1 MRKIYLF
8 LLTLFCAVGASAQVS
23 FNTSKTY
30 YLIEKTTGH
39 AVATGVTGA
48 KGTFGLAAGA
58 TGDEFVLTPAGNGFV
73 ITNTSNQSLGNTHSW
88 NTTNYKT
95 IWVIEA
101 SETEAGWYTLK
112 AYNTAKQGIRYL
124 NYQPNDAG
132 TRTSIFADATAA
144 DNNHKLLFQF
154 QETVNTPHAIVYKY
168 QIDGAVKRYTRH
180 FVEAGSAFPTI
191 ELPKGITSAS
201 QPSGNVE
208 ESDYGTEK
216 VIDCIETAS
225 TLFETASTVAGI
237 TKWYAVKINPN
248 DASKT
253 KYLKSNASDQV
264 AVTDAAIDYLNADA
278 YLWGFVGDAFGVKM
292 VNKATGKA
300 VVSTGSDAVSLRGE
314 PEYSGTAFI
323 YASSRQSG
331 DIFCLKHPDMA
342 QYLNGPQS
350 NLLKHFGS
358 NDGGSSFKLIE
369 TSNAEMVS
377 GIKSA
382 LQTLLQNME
391 SEIGKPGY
399 VSQTAW
405 DYANTLA
412 QSNESTFEQLNDAK
426 ARLYT
431 DVALPTAG
439 KFYRIQNE
447 SANAYLVSGTG
458 TDKAQFEAAAADA
471 KNNVFYYDGTRLLS
485 YDNGYYLSEKNY
497 GESGGKPFVN
507 YTETLGEGAATT
519 FTFAASPVYGKLL
532 IKFSNGSRALY
543 SAGAGD
549 SNAADA
555 GQTGQHYRFAVT
567 EVEWLPVPMNTTEG
581 YRYAT
586 LYSPVQLG
594 LGDGSDRVEVYT
606 VSSAAGTTATLSKQ
620 QTCVPANTGVILK
633 YKEGIQSNGCVY
645 LPIQATTEE
654 NVTSLLRGSLADKLV
669 GDDAYV
675 LSKPAN
681 GTIGLYKATK
691 NQDGNTWL
699 NQGFHAYL
707 PANYITGIGGAR
719 VLTFNFDDNA
729 ETGINAVEIEEAAPA
744 NAAIYDLSG
753 RRVQNAKSGLYIIN
767 GKKVIK

>member
-8 LLTLFCAVGASAQVS
+8 LLTLLCAVGASAQVS
-23 FNTSKTY
+23 FDTSKTY
-30 YLIEKTTGH
+30 YLIENSTGR
-39 AVATGVTGA
+39 AVATGVNGA
-48 KGTFGLAAGA
+48 DGTFGLAAGGA

-73 ITNTSNQSLGNTHSW
+73 ITNTKNQSLGNTHSW

-101 SETEAGWYTLK
+101 SETENGRYTLK
-112 AYNTAKQGIRYL
+112 AYNTAKQEIRYL
-124 NYQPNDAG
+124 NYQPN
-132 TRTSIFADATAA
+132 TKTTSIYADATAA
-144 DNNHKLLFQF
+144 DNDHKLLFQF
-154 QETVNTPHAIVYKY
+154 QETGNTPHAIVYKY

-191 ELPKGITSAS
+191 ELPKGITSES
-201 QPSGNVE
+201 QPSGNVA

-216 VIDCIETAS
+216 VIDCTVTDQ

-253 KYLKSNASDQV
+253 KYLKSNASNQV

-323 YASSRQSG
+323 YVSSKQSG

-342 QYLNGPQS
+342 KYLNGPQS
-350 NLLKHFGS
+350 NLLQHYTS

-369 TSNAEMVS
+369 TSDAEMVS

-382 LQTLLQNME
+382 LQTLLPSME

-405 DYANTLA
+405 DNAKTLA
-412 QSNESTFEQLNDAK
+412 QSDGSTFEQLNEAK

-497 GESGGKPFVN
+497 SGKPFVN

-543 SAGAGD
+543 SAGKGA
-549 SNAADA
+549 SNAA
-555 GQTGQHYRFAVT
+555 GNENTGQHYRFAVT
-567 EVEWLPVPMNTTEG
+567 EVEWLPVPMNTNEG
-581 YRYAT
+581 YGYAT

-606 VSSAAGTTATLSKQ
+606 VSSAAGTTATLSNKR
-620 QTCVPANTGVILK
+620 CVPANTGVILK

-645 LPIQATTEE
+645 LPIQATTETS
-654 NVTSLLRGSLADKLV
+654 VTSLLSGSLADKLV
-669 GDDAYV
+669 GEDAYV
-675 LSKPAN
+675 LSKPAE
-681 GTIGLYKATK
+681 GTIGLYKANK
-691 NQDGNTWL
+691 NQSENTWL

-707 PANYITGIGGAR
+707 PADHITGIGGAR

-729 ETGINAVEIEEAAPA
+729 ETGISAVEIEEAAPA

-753 RRVQNAKSGLYIIN
+753 RRVQSAKSGLYIIN

>member
-8 LLTLFCAVGASAQVS
+8 LLTLLCAVGASAQVS
-23 FNTSKTY
+23 FDTSKTY
-30 YLIEKTTGH
+30 YLIEKSTGR
-39 AVATGVTGA
+39 AVATGVDGA
-48 KGTFGLAAGA
+48 DGTFGLAAET

-73 ITNTSNQSLGNTHSW
+73 ITSTSTGNKSLGNNHNF
-88 NTTNYKT
+88 NTTNNKT
-95 IWVIEA
+95 IWLIEE
-101 SETEAGWYTLK
+101 SETETGWYTLK
-112 AYNTAKQGIRYL
+112 AYNTAKSEIRYL
-124 NYQPNDAG
+124 NYQPN
-132 TRTSIFADATAA
+132 TKTTSIYADATAA
-144 DNNHKLLFQF
+144 DTNHKLLFQF
-154 QETVNTPHAIVYKY
+154 QETGNTPHAIVYKY
-168 QIDGAVKRYTRH
+168 KVAGVVKRYTRH
-180 FVEAGSAFPTI
+180 FVEVGSAFPTI
-191 ELPKGITSAS
+191 ELPKGITSES
-201 QPSGNVE
+201 QPSGSVV

-216 VIDCIETAS
+216 VIECTETDQ
-225 TLFETASTVAGI
+225 TLFQTASTVAGI

-248 DASKT
+248 DAAKT
-253 KYLKSNASDQV
+253 KYLKSNASNQV
-264 AVTDAAIDYLNADA
+264 AVTDATIDYLNSDA

-300 VVSTGSDAVSLRGE
+300 VMSTGSGAVSLQGE
-314 PEYSGTAFI
+314 PDYSGTAFI
-323 YASSRQSG
+323 YVSSTQTG

-342 QYLNGPQS
+342 KYLNGPQS
-350 NLLKHFGS
+350 NLLQHYTS

-369 TSNAEMVS
+369 TSDAEMVS

-382 LQTLLQNME
+382 LQTLLPSME

-405 DYANTLA
+405 DNAKTLA
-412 QSNESTFEQLNDAK
+412 QSDGSTFEQLNEAK

-497 GESGGKPFVN
+497 GGKPFVN

-543 SAGAGD
+543 SAGKGA
-549 SNAADA
+549 SNAA
-555 GQTGQHYRFAVT
+555 GNENTGQHYRFAVT
-567 EVEWLPVPMNTTEG
+567 EVEWLPVPMNTNEG
-581 YRYAT
+581 YGYAT

-606 VSSAAGTTATLSKQ
+606 VSSAAGTTATLSNKR
-620 QTCVPANTGVILK
+620 CVPANTGVILK

-645 LPIQATTEE
+645 LPIQATTETS
-654 NVTSLLRGSLADKLV
+654 VTSLLRGSLADKLV
-669 GDDAYV
+669 GEDAYV
-675 LSKPAN
+675 LSKPAE
-681 GTIGLYKATK
+681 GTIGLYKANK
-691 NQDGNTWL
+691 NQSENTWL

-707 PANYITGIGGAR
+707 PADHITGIGGAR

-729 ETGINAVEIEEAAPA
+729 ETGISAVEIEEAAPA

-753 RRVQNAKSGLYIIN
+753 RRVQSAKSGLYIIN